1 MTDILLYLIIIILSF
16 ISSILSYLYLC
27 SRNKDTKLLKNLLK
41 IDYDKKKLIFSVGI
55 LFLSVFIFI
64 YSYKLAGN
72 TILKA
77 FMNAQ
82 VIIWIYTVAYIDLIE
97 RIIPNQ
103 LIFVGIIFW
112 IILLVLEVLIA
123 KTSIKQ
129 ILLYSFAGGLICG
142 GVLFA
147 IAIIVRNALGMGDVK
162 MFTVLGLFYGLT
174 NTYSILLY
182 SVVIMAMVSIV
193 LLIAKKVTRKT
204 AVPMAPFVAVGLL
217 LHFLLEM

>member
-64 YSYKLAGN
+64 CSYRLAGN

-112 IILLVLEVLIA
+112 IILLVLEILIA
-123 KTSIKQ
+123 KTPIKQ

-162 MFTVLGLFYGLT
+162 MFTVLGLLYGLT

>member
-1 MTDILLYLIIIILSF
+1 
-16 ISSILSYLYLC
+16 
-27 SRNKDTKLLKNLLK
+27 
-41 IDYDKKKLIFSVGI
+41 
-55 LFLSVFIFI
+55 
-64 YSYKLAGN
+64 
-72 TILKA
+72 
-77 FMNAQ
+77 MNAQ

-112 IILLVLEVLIA
+112 IILLVLEILIA
-123 KTSIKQ
+123 KTPIKQ

-162 MFTVLGLFYGLT
+162 MFTVLGLLYGLT